1 MGPVR
6 REQIVR
12 ATIRCLAREGYTRL
26 TMKQVAREAGVSQG
40 ILHYYFADKRAML
53 AATLEAV
60 TRDLDRRV
68 AAAQSRT
75 GRDARARL
83 RALVRACLEVAVS
96 RPEFWVVFVEFWG
109 EMLHDRRLRDLNTA
123 VYSRTRRLI
132 GRLIAEGVR
141 AGRFRPRRPPPR
153 VRGRAGSD
161 RRPVAAADLRSRGV
175 RRGRGRAVLRR
186 RARPLPREGDTM
198 SAEAQAQERARAY
211 FKSKEA
217 LAPSEVR
224 EQIVAAFEA
233 LDAVLA
239 TVPPDRA
246 AEHPLPGEWSV
257 QEVVDHLVET
267 YRPGVDELR
276 CVLAGQRPPGEPIP
290 AALQSKA
297 PLLRPWSW
305 LLNELRRAHRDVV
318 ELIAGVPADFATA
331 ARVPLV
337 MVVNVTGPTARA
349 GLCTGSRRSTGR
361 PTRWRRGGCT
371 RSTT

>member
-75 GRDARARL
+75 GRDAHARL

-141 AGRFRPRRPPPR
+141 AGRFRPVDP
-153 VRGRAGSD
+153 
-161 RRPVAAADLRSRGV
+161 
-175 RRGRGRAVLRR
+175 R
-186 RARPLPREGDTM
+186 RASAVVLGLIDGLSLQLTFDPEAFGV
-198 SAEAQAQERARAY
+198 AEAAR
-211 FKSKEA
+211 FCDDA
-217 LAPSEVR
+217 LGRYLAR
-224 EQIVAAFEA
+224 E
-233 LDAVLA
+233 
-239 TVPPDRA
+239 TP
-246 AEHPLPGEWSV
+246 
-257 QEVVDHLVET
+257 
-267 YRPGVDELR
+267 
-276 CVLAGQRPPGEPIP
+276 
-290 AALQSKA
+290 
-297 PLLRPWSW
+297 
-305 LLNELRRAHRDVV
+305 
-318 ELIAGVPADFATA
+318 
-331 ARVPLV
+331 
-337 MVVNVTGPTARA
+337 
-349 GLCTGSRRSTGR
+349 
-361 PTRWRRGGCT
+361 
-371 RSTT
+371 

>member
-1 MGPVR
+1 MRPVR

-26 TMKQVAREAGVSQG
+26 TMKKIAREAGVSQG

-141 AGRFRPRRPPPR
+141 AGRFRPVDP
-153 VRGRAGSD
+153 
-161 RRPVAAADLRSRGV
+161 
-175 RRGRGRAVLRR
+175 R
-186 RARPLPREGDTM
+186 RASAVVLGLIDGLSLQLTFDPEAFGV
-198 SAEAQAQERARAY
+198 AEAAR
-211 FKSKEA
+211 FCDDA
-217 LAPSEVR
+217 LGRYLAR
-224 EQIVAAFEA
+224 E
-233 LDAVLA
+233 
-239 TVPPDRA
+239 TP
-246 AEHPLPGEWSV
+246 
-257 QEVVDHLVET
+257 
-267 YRPGVDELR
+267 
-276 CVLAGQRPPGEPIP
+276 
-290 AALQSKA
+290 
-297 PLLRPWSW
+297 
-305 LLNELRRAHRDVV
+305 
-318 ELIAGVPADFATA
+318 
-331 ARVPLV
+331 
-337 MVVNVTGPTARA
+337 
-349 GLCTGSRRSTGR
+349 
-361 PTRWRRGGCT
+361 
-371 RSTT
+371 

>member
-26 TMKQVAREAGVSQG
+26 TMKKVAREAGVSQG

-75 GRDARARL
+75 EGDARARL

-141 AGRFRPRRPPPR
+141 AGRFRPVDP
-153 VRGRAGSD
+153 
-161 RRPVAAADLRSRGV
+161 
-175 RRGRGRAVLRR
+175 R
-186 RARPLPREGDTM
+186 RASAVVLGLIDGLSLQLTFDPEAFGV
-198 SAEAQAQERARAY
+198 AEAAR
-211 FKSKEA
+211 FCDDA
-217 LAPSEVR
+217 LGRYLAR
-224 EQIVAAFEA
+224 E
-233 LDAVLA
+233 
-239 TVPPDRA
+239 TP
-246 AEHPLPGEWSV
+246 
-257 QEVVDHLVET
+257 
-267 YRPGVDELR
+267 
-276 CVLAGQRPPGEPIP
+276 
-290 AALQSKA
+290 
-297 PLLRPWSW
+297 
-305 LLNELRRAHRDVV
+305 
-318 ELIAGVPADFATA
+318 
-331 ARVPLV
+331 
-337 MVVNVTGPTARA
+337 
-349 GLCTGSRRSTGR
+349 
-361 PTRWRRGGCT
+361 
-371 RSTT
+371 